1 MFVTCKPGVW
11 GVCVCATSK
20 KKIAVPKM
28 ASAPSMRP
36 KNKFIKKRRLRPI
49 VAYSEGPKTAF
60 EYNRVRR
67 ALLKYHTG
75 RETAHPVAPTV
86 VRRLFQGEPTDP
98 QDTASEPAFRS
109 LSGEPS
115 QASNPNPPKYA
126 IQTVQRAEADEA
138 DEADETD
145 ETDVVVTANSNMADA
160 ELEKVVVRD
169 ATRDEIDRNLKGLHS
184 QKLCTRREMAGSVMI
199 FLLQRMVPKE
209 AIDVLTASTYRLFDV
224 KSLHYGDF
232 VNRSLRVKI
241 DNEFVNATT
250 TAYHSFDGFKA
261 IYTNSGGNETEIT
274 IKHATEWKWA

>member
-1 MFVTCKPGVW
+1 
-11 GVCVCATSK
+11 
-20 KKIAVPKM
+20 M
-28 ASAPSMRP
+28 ASAQSMRP

-75 RETAHPVAPTV
+75 PVAPTV

-126 IQTVQRAEADEA
+126 IQTVQRASKNADEA

-209 AIDVLTASTYRLFDV
+209 AIGVLTASTYRLFDV

-241 DNEFVNATT
+241 DNVFVNATT

-261 IYTNSGGNETEIT
+261 IYTNSDGNETEIT